1 MPVDHYENFP
11 VASLL
16 LPPRVR
22 RPIESIYAFART
34 ADDFADEGD
43 LSESERL
50 DRLNAYEAQLDMIDA
65 GGTIADPLFAELA
78 VNIRLH
84 NLPVALLRDL
94 LSAFKQDVVKTRYA
108 NFPEL
113 LDYCRRSAN
122 PIGRLLLHLFEVTD
136 EQQLAMSDQVCTALQ
151 LINHWQDVGIDWHKN
166 DGGRVYLP
174 QDEMQ
179 RFGITDKDIANRVAS
194 PAWRTLMAFQV
205 ERARALMM
213 QGSPLQSTMR
223 GRFGLELRLMIA
235 GGLTIADKIDDIE
248 GAVFHRRPTVTRFDW
263 LRIFCRVASA
273 ALLNLR

>member
-22 RPIESIYAFART
+22 RPIESIYAFSRT

-43 LSESERL
+43 LSQSERL
-50 DRLNAYEAQLDMIDA
+50 DRLNVYEAQLDAIDA

-108 NFPEL
+108 NFAEL

-205 ERARALMM
+205 ERARALML

-235 GGLTIADKIDDIE
+235 GGLTIADKIDGVE

>member
-22 RPIESIYAFART
+22 RPIESIYAFSRT

-43 LSESERL
+43 LSQSERL
-50 DRLNAYEAQLDMIDA
+50 DRLNVYEAQLDAIDA

-108 NFPEL
+108 NFAEL

-213 QGSPLQSTMR
+213 QGSPLQSIMR

-235 GGLTIADKIDDIE
+235 GGLTIADKIDGVE